1 MVDIF
6 YPLQWIADKLTY
18 EIFGIAPDTR
28 LAASV
33 NFVIYDVMKIFVLLA
48 VMIFFVS
55 YIRTYIT
62 PERTRKERA
71 GIAFEN
77 VKNIVGRV
85 WIYVI
90 IGVSI
95 RRNFPRICT

>member
-48 VMIFFVS
+48 VMIFS
-55 YIRTYIT
+55 SLTSGLT
-62 PERTRKERA
+62 LLLKEP
-71 GIAFEN
+71 GKFLGT
-77 VKNIVGRV
+77 KKG
-85 WIYVI
+85 
-90 IGVSI
+90 
-95 RRNFPRICT
+95 